1 MALPMDKEYHLFLSH
16 SSPDEPDVIPILN
29 ILESEPYN
37 LKCYIDRRDFMA
49 GETTMANINHALG
62 NSAATVFFLTPNFIE
77 SSYCNHEKDIAYSM
91 FMEGGGRVIPVILK
105 PCCLPD
111 EFRNI
116 HYIDDAFPESI
127 AEKIFK
133 CLTTGQ

>member
-1 MALPMDKEYHLFLSH
+1 MELPADKEYHLFLSH
-16 SSPDEPDVIPILN
+16 SSQDEADIIPILD

-37 LKCYIDRRDFMA
+37 LKCCIDRRDFML
-49 GETTMANINHALG
+49 GETIMSNINYALG
-62 NSAATVFFLTPNFIE
+62 SSVATVFFLTPNFVE
-77 SSYCNHEKDIAYSM
+77 SNYCNHEKEIAYSM

-116 HYIDDAFPESI
+116 QYIDDAFKDSI

-133 CLTTGQ
+133 CLTTG